1 MEKKIL
7 GYKLIKPE
15 YEQAAI
21 KITEF
26 CVGGTYSFYEYM
38 CIAGNAG
45 YAELLRKAGVLD
57 LWFKPVYESQTT
69 IIKMHSSNKGE
80 FEIEII
86 DGKAWY
92 RPEDKQLPKEWI
104 EEIIDIFGDI
114 IIDTNAHNPYTVA
127 IGTLNVGCMEGTR
140 KEDWEKV
147 YKLLE

>member
-1 MEKKIL
+1 M
-7 GYKLIKPE
+7 
-15 YEQAAI
+15 Q
-21 KITEF
+21 
-26 CVGGTYSFYEYM
+26 S
-38 CIAGNAG
+38 IAGSYGIKDILDIDNFPNVIE
-45 YAELLRKAGVLD
+45 ELKKAGVLD
-57 LWFKPVYESQTT
+57 LWFEPIYEAQKTV
-69 IIKMHSSNKGE
+69 IKMHSSNKGE

-92 RPEDKQLPKEWI
+92 RPENKHLPKEWI

-114 IIDTNAHNPYTVA
+114 IININTHNPYTVA